1 MPVISMFYGIVV
13 LMYSFDGRRH
23 RRPHVHAR
31 FQGEEAVIAIPD
43 GEVLEG
49 SLPGPKLKLVV
60 AWVELHREELVADWD
75 LATLGEPLFRIEPLR

>member
-13 LMYSFDGRRH
+13 LMYFFDGRRH

-31 FQGEEAVIAIPD
+31 FQGEEVVIAIPD

-60 AWVELHREELVADWD
+60 AWVEAPPGRPGRGSGTRVA
-75 LATLGEPLFRIEPLR
+75 G